1 MGQSVTSNTGS
12 QLFVD
17 TDASNVFIRDTE
29 MQPET
34 LNNATGGALTYP
46 TGTVLGRVSAS
57 GKVVP
62 FTSGASDGSQHPIGV
77 LNEAKI
83 AVPAA
88 GNVVCYMVV
97 GGYVD
102 PAGLGLQGSDT
113 LDTVISGKRVRDILV
128 ANSQIKLVPQAELT
142 AYDNS

>member
-1 MGQSVTSNTGS
+1 MGQSVTVSTGQ

-17 TDASNVFIRDTE
+17 TDASNVFVQDNE
-29 MQPET
+29 FQPET
-34 LNNATGGALTYP
+34 LNNATGGALNYP

-62 FTSGASDGSQHPIGV
+62 FTSGASDGSQHPMGV
-77 LNEAKI
+77 LNEAKQ
-83 AVPAA
+83 AVAA
-88 GNVVCYMVV
+88 GADVVCYACV

-102 PAGLGLQGSDT
+102 PAGLGFQGADT

-128 ANSQIKLVPQAELT
+128 ANTQIKLVPQTDLT
-142 AYDNS
+142 KVDNS